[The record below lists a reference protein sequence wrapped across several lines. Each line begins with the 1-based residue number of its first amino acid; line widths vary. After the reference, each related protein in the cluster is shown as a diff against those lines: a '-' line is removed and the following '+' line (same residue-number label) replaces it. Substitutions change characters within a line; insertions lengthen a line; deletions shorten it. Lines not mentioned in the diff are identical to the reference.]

1 MILLLMEA
9 INLVNN
15 IDVIL
20 KTVQLVKIFYHIVLC
35 GLMTT

>member
-1 MILLLMEA
+1 MEP
-9 INLVNN
+9 INIVNN

-20 KTVQLVKIFYHIVLC
+20 KTVQLVKILYHIVLC